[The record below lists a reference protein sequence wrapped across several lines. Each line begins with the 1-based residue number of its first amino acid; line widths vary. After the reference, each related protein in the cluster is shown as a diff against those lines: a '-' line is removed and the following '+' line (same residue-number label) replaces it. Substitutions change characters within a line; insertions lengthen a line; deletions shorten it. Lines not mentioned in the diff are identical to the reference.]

1 MKTNTKQGDRNSGN
15 TKQRHQHRHE
25 KGTQRN
31 NGGTVSM
38 KNRNKNQE
46 PRTQHHAFHHL
57 HQTTVIIILTNVP

>member
-38 KNRNKNQE
+38 KNRNKN
-46 PRTQHHAFHHL
+46 PRTQNSTSCISSSTPNYCYHYF
-57 HQTTVIIILTNVP
+57 N